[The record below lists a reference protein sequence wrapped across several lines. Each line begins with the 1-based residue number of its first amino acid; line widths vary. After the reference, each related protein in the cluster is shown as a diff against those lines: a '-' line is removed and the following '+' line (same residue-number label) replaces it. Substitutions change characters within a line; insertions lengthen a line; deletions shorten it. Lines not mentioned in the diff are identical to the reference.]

1 MSLQQQAVSS
11 AQFQATIER
20 ALLAPSIDSFPFV
33 VPLNFGL
40 VTNLNVDTVSYTP
53 SNDINTLRSFAS
65 LALAPS
71 FIMLQC
77 DLAVNLRVTWAGGG
91 GTQVITDI
99 PISKFFFA
107 GLVPPIAGSYI
118 SSIQIIGQ
126 TAQEYPMAQGQAVN
140 ITLVT
145 GTAVIN

>member
-1 MSLQQQAVSS
+1 MSVQQESVSS

-20 ALLAPSIDSFPFV
+20 PLLAPSIDSFPFV
-33 VPLNFGL
+33 VPLNFGT
-40 VTNLNVDTVSYTP
+40 VTNLNVDTATYAP
-53 SNDINTLRSFAS
+53 ANDILTIRTFSAFGA
-65 LALAPS
+65 APS

-77 DLAVNLRVTWAGGG
+77 DLAVNLRVTWAGGA
-91 GTQVITDI
+91 GTQIITDL
-99 PISKFFFA
+99 PVSKFFFA

-126 TAQEYPMAQGQAVN
+126 TAQEYPMAQSTAVN
-140 ITLVT
+140 ITCIT